1 MNAIEFLE
9 LLLPETGHLILA
21 EPMEIPGQASAP
33 YRHHLFT
40 DIAEMADKAAALN
53 FDHKNVFF
61 ALAGYR
67 AEKIWNANFRNK
79 DGSLGKWQTRTQANA
94 GWLRSLFLDL
104 DVDPSPDSP
113 EKAAKVF
120 STKDEAA
127 AQLKAFCK
135 KVGLP
140 KPMVVDSGG
149 GLHAYWPFDRDL
161 IKDEWQVLADRLKN
175 ICLAEKLKID
185 PAVPSDA
192 ARVLRVLGCHNL
204 KRAYARS
211 VDLLV
216 ATQPADPAA
225 FTAAFDGYEQQ
236 YGLATPI
243 SAPAR
248 TYAVPVGALSSN
260 MDREFNPVSFGNV
273 MFACGVIGGQ
283 VACGGAGTT
292 EPLWRATIGIAK
304 FASDQQAALLA
315 VSDQHANFSAL
326 ELANYV
332 NKWQAGP
339 TTCNYFQNKLLCTE
353 CASCPHLG
361 KITSPV
367 QLGNMVIAA
376 PAPTVTLI
384 NAETGEES
392 EANIVKPPMPYER
405 YKGRDGRQCVGIR
418 TEDEDGIANH
428 IPVCP
433 NDVYPVR
440 ILRQMVAGEVTEK
453 TLWTFELARMGKVTL
468 EVPQTILSDTK
479 LLHKFLLNAGVYC
492 SSTEATSTKDY
503 MSAYLKEL
511 ANAVDR
517 EKVYHR
523 LGWQYGGKNDA
534 ERLGFVLGERNIS
547 MKGEVIPCNVHQ
559 NVRNTLKNGI
569 HTAGSR
575 EAWTALVNQHYADP
589 AYHAHRFFLYCSF
602 AAPLFHISGQK
613 SAVVAANGKSGRGKT
628 TVLKVGSSI
637 WGHPEALILNGNPDG
652 STMNAMYNHLGT
664 LHSLP
669 MMWDDT
675 TERPGEELL
684 RTALNISS
692 GTGKQRMK
700 GSDHDGKTVVWETLV
715 LSSTN
720 YDNVAQALAARKGT
734 DANLMRL
741 LGVSFEDLPIGS
753 TKSAADD
760 FLRGIA
766 GNYGHVGLPFIQYV
780 AKNYDAVV
788 DRITDRSKLL
798 DTVIKVQSAERF
810 WSWIVAC
817 AQVAAEIAQEL
828 ELINFPLQDDFNWMA
843 SHIQEVRDNH
853 QEFTHDPVEQLAD
866 YLEANLRST
875 LVLSSKTTANLDN
888 VALRPQGSLTIRHEM
903 DRGLLFVNRQEISKF
918 CAEHN
923 ISVKG
928 WESQLAL
935 AGVLLD
941 RAKLKTLGADTSFA
955 KGQVRCWMID
965 AVRLG
970 ARFTAAVQQAA
981 SNVQSL
987 RPTGT

>member
-1 MNAIEFLE
+1 MNATEFLE
-9 LLLPETGHLILA
+9 LLLPDNGYVILA
-21 EPMEIPGQASAP
+21 EPLEIPGQKTAP
-33 YRHHLFT
+33 YRHHIF
-40 DIAEMADKAAALN
+40 DSPAAAALKAAELN
-53 FDHKNVFF
+53 FEHKNVFF

-67 AEKIWNANFRNK
+67 EPKVWNPSFKNR
-79 DGSLGKWQTRTQANA
+79 DGTLGKWQTRTQTNA

-104 DVDPSPDSP
+104 DVDPAPDSL
-113 EKAAKVF
+113 EKASKVF
-120 STKDEAA
+120 ASKDEAA
-127 AQLKAFCK
+127 ADLKAFCK

-140 KPMVVDSGG
+140 RPMVVDSGG
-149 GLHAYWPFDRDL
+149 GLHAYWPLSRDME
-161 IKDEWQVLADRLKN
+161 KAEWQVLADRLKN
-175 ICLAEKLKID
+175 ACLAEKLKID

-204 KRAYARS
+204 KRSYAREVS
-211 VDLLV
+211 LLV
-216 ATQPADPAA
+216 ATTPVDPLAIS
-225 FTAAFDGYEQQ
+225 TAIDTYEQNHGVLQ
-236 YGLATPI
+236 PQ
-243 SAPAR
+243 SPAR
-248 TYAVPVGALSSN
+248 TYTVAVGSLGGNMERESS
-260 MDREFNPVSFGNV
+260 PVSFGNV

-292 EPLWRATIGIAK
+292 EPMWRATVGIAK

-315 VSDQHANFSAL
+315 VSDQHANFNPL
-326 ELANYV
+326 ELATYV

-339 TTCNYFQNKLLCTE
+339 TTCHYFQHKLLCGE
-353 CASCPHLG
+353 CASCPHVG

-367 QLGNMVIAA
+367 QLGNMVIEAA
-376 PAPTVTLI
+376 TPTVTLV
-384 NAETGEES
+384 NAETGEEVD
-392 EANIVKPPMPYER
+392 VKLPSPPEPYAR
-405 YKGRDGRQCVGIR
+405 YKGKDGRDCVGIAS
-418 TEDEDGIANH
+418 EDEDGIAKYK
-428 IPVCP
+428 PVCP
-433 NDVYPVR
+433 NDIYPVR
-440 ILRQMVAGEVTEK
+440 ILRQMVGGESTEK
-453 TLWTFELARMGKVTL
+453 TMWKFHLARMDAVTL
-468 EVPQTILSDTK
+468 EVPQSLLSDTR

-492 SSTEATSTKDY
+492 SSNEAEATKDY
-503 MSAYLKEL
+503 MSAYLKKLSNE
-511 ANAVDR
+511 VDR

-534 ERLGFVLGERNIS
+534 ERQGFVLGDRNIN
-547 MKGEVIPCNVHQ
+547 MKGEVVACNVHQ

-569 HTAGSR
+569 HNAGSR
-575 EAWTALVNQHYADP
+575 EKWTAIVNKHYADP

-675 TERPGEELL
+675 TERAGEELL

-692 GTGKQRMK
+692 GTGKQRLK
-700 GSDHDGKTVVWETLV
+700 GPDHDGKTVVWETLV

-741 LGVSFEDLPIGS
+741 LGVSFEDLPPGS
-753 TKSAADD
+753 SKTDADE
-760 FLRGIA
+760 FLRGISE
-766 GNYGHVGLPFIQYV
+766 NYGHVGLPFIQYV
-780 AKNYDAVV
+780 AKNYVAVV
-788 DRITDRSKLL
+788 DRITARSKLL
-798 DTVIKVQSAERF
+798 DTVMKVQSAERF

-828 ELINFPLQDDFNWMA
+828 ELIDFPLQNDFDWMA
-843 SHIQEVRDNH
+843 THIQEVRENH
-853 QEFTHDPVEQLAD
+853 QEFANDPVEQLAD

-875 LVLSSKTTANLDN
+875 LVLSSKTTSNLGN
-888 VALRPQGSLTIRHEM
+888 IALRPQGSLTIRHEL
-903 DRGLLFVNRQEISKF
+903 DKGLLFVNRQEISKF

-928 WESQLAL
+928 WENQLIT

-941 RAKLKTLGADTSFA
+941 RSKLKTLGADTSFA

-965 AVRLG
+965 TVRLG
-970 ARFTAAVQQAA
+970 SRFTVAVQQAT